1 MSNDQKFERYYKV
14 DKYIFAIRLYS
25 SYYYKYINTYLR
37 EEKVL
42 EELKKGKKVL
52 AKMNENQ
59 IRSWTKC

>member
-25 SYYYKYINTYLR
+25 SYYYIYINTYLR
-37 EEKVL
+37 EEKFI
-42 EELKKGKKVL
+42 EELKKGDKVL